1 MNPNESRAALL
12 LCGGAS
18 RRMGFP
24 KAMLK
29 LGDTTFLETVV
40 RSVATICPTVV
51 LVAAPVQALPSFG
64 PKIRIVRDAV
74 AHQGPLAAIAVGLAE
89 LPVES
94 RQVFVTGT
102 DTPLLRPSLVEGMFR
117 MAEGHDLAIA
127 TDGQRQQPLLAV
139 YEVAFAR
146 RKIREL
152 MAEGRFRA
160 QALSENANA
169 FEMTPEMLRRF
180 DPDLASLRN
189 INEPRDYR
197 ALLAELG
204 FEEPED
210 FRDSHFES

>member
-1 MNPNESRAALL
+1 MNPKESRAALV

-18 RRMGFP
+18 SRMGFP

-29 LGDTTFLETVV
+29 LGETTFLETVV
-40 RSVATICPTVV
+40 HGVAEICPTVV
-51 LVAAPVQALPSFG
+51 LVAAPVQALPRFDR
-64 PKIRIVRDAV
+64 KIRIVRDAV

-89 LPVES
+89 LPDES

-102 DTPLLRPSLVEGMFR
+102 DTPLLRPALVDGLFR

-127 TDGQRQQPLLAV
+127 TDGQRRQPLLAV
-139 YEVAFAR
+139 YDVAFAR
-146 RKIREL
+146 RKILEL
-152 MAEGRFRA
+152 MAEGQFRA
-160 QALSENANA
+160 QALTEDADA
-169 FEMTPEMLRRF
+169 FELTPEMLRHF

-189 INEPRDYR
+189 VNEPNDYR

-204 FEEPED
+204 LPEPEE